1 MWATRVVPRD
11 RRIPCASHSPRSGK
25 FDIAGATQAALD
37 SATLRTTLPRM
48 RNLTRFIILLPLFGF
63 TLFATGTAAAQAAP
77 TARGVGV
84 GAEATLTGIVG
95 GTFVYDAEVFHVDAL
110 LGGSFQHNDS
120 SLAVAGRLF
129 FPVHRSQS
137 ADFSLGPGIGLVH
150 VSHDPDGDGP
160 LGRVSSNPVHVEG
173 AAQIRAFVVPN
184 VALSGTAGLGV
195 VLTNNNNSAVIG
207 GQLGGSFGVTY
218 FFF

>member
-1 MWATRVVPRD
+1 
-11 RRIPCASHSPRSGK
+11 
-25 FDIAGATQAALD
+25 
-37 SATLRTTLPRM
+37 M
-48 RNLTRFIILLPLFGF
+48 RNSTKLFIPLF
-63 TLFATGTAAAQAAP
+63 TLALFATGTAAAQTAHA
-77 TARGVGV
+77 ARGIGV

-95 GTFVYDAEVFHVDAL
+95 GTFVYDAAAFHVDAL
-110 LGGSFQHNDS
+110 LGASFANNDS

-137 ADFSLGPGIGLVH
+137 ADFSLGPGVGFVH
-150 VSHDPDGDGP
+150 QTHDPDGDGP
-160 LGRVSSNPVHVEG
+160 NERVSTNPIHLEG

-184 VALSGTAGLGV
+184 IALSAAAGLGV
-195 VLTNNNNSAVIG
+195 VIVKDNNTATIG

>member
-1 MWATRVVPRD
+1 
-11 RRIPCASHSPRSGK
+11 
-25 FDIAGATQAALD
+25 
-37 SATLRTTLPRM
+37 M
-48 RNLTRFIILLPLFGF
+48 RNSTKLFIPLF
-63 TLFATGTAAAQAAP
+63 TLALFATGAAAAQNAP
-77 TARGVGV
+77 VARGIGV

-95 GTFVYDAEVFHVDAL
+95 GTFVYDAEAFHVDAL

-137 ADFSLGPGIGLVH
+137 ADFSLGPGIGFVH
-150 VSHDPDGDGP
+150 VTHDPDGDGP
-160 LGRVSSNPVHVEG
+160 EGRQSTNPVHLEG
-173 AAQIRAFVVPN
+173 AAQIRAFIVPN
-184 VALSGTAGLGV
+184 IALNATAGLGV
-195 VLTNNNNSAVIG
+195 VVNNKDANSVTIG

>member
-1 MWATRVVPRD
+1 
-11 RRIPCASHSPRSGK
+11 
-25 FDIAGATQAALD
+25 
-37 SATLRTTLPRM
+37 M
-48 RNLTRFIILLPLFGF
+48 RNVTRFIIPLFGF
-63 TLFATGTAAAQAAP
+63 TLFATGTAAAQTAAAAP
-77 TARGVGV
+77 AGRGPGV

-95 GTFVYDAEVFHVDAL
+95 ATFVYDAEAFHVDAL

-150 VSHDPDGDGP
+150 VTHDPDGDGP
-160 LGRVSSNPVHVEG
+160 LGKVSTNPVHVEG

-184 VALSGTAGLGV
+184 VALSATAGLGV
-195 VLTNNNNSAVIG
+195 VLTNNNNSALIG

>member
-1 MWATRVVPRD
+1 
-11 RRIPCASHSPRSGK
+11 
-25 FDIAGATQAALD
+25 
-37 SATLRTTLPRM
+37 M
-48 RNLTRFIILLPLFGF
+48 RNSTKLTLPLFVLA
-63 TLFATGTAAAQAAP
+63 LFATGTAAAQTGP
-77 TARGVGV
+77 TARGIGV

-95 GTFVYDAEVFHVDAL
+95 GTFVYDAEAFHIDAL
-110 LGGSFQHNDS
+110 LGASFQHNDS
-120 SLAVAGRLF
+120 SLAVAGRFF

-150 VSHDPDGDGP
+150 VTHDPDGDGP
-160 LGRVSSNPVHVEG
+160 QGRVSTNPVHLEG

-184 VALSGTAGLGV
+184 VALSATAGLGV
-195 VLTNNNNSAVIG
+195 VLTKNDNSATIG